1 MTKMM
6 ETIPR
11 HTGVFRRKSGKFN
24 SELRMANEQRA
35 GSFDQILLEPAVAVV
50 AMVVRKVDN
59 DEGKLKIECCTTYLK
74 TSSQG
79 SIRAH
84 SSCQPWLTSGSW
96 RL

>member
-1 MTKMM
+1 MM

-50 AMVVRKVDN
+50 AMVV
-59 DEGKLKIECCTTYLK
+59 
-74 TSSQG
+74 
-79 SIRAH
+79 
-84 SSCQPWLTSGSW
+84 
-96 RL
+96 